1 MAEHNDFGNLAED
14 LATDFLAKKNYK
26 ILARNFR
33 FQKTEIDIVT
43 EFQNQIVIVE
53 VKARSYNTLIDPQD
67 AVTKKKIKSIVMC
80 ADFFMKESNIDKEV
94 RFDIITVLPDEKGV
108 LQINHIEDAFQS
120 FDAN

>member
-14 LATDFLAKKNYK
+14 LAVEYLEKKNYR
-26 ILARNFR
+26 IIARNFR
-33 FQKTEIDIVT
+33 YQKAEIDIVA
-43 EFQNQIVIVE
+43 EFENLIVVAE
-53 VKARSYNTLIDPQD
+53 VKARSYNTVIEPQE

-80 ADFFMKESNIDKEV
+80 TDFFMQDRTIDKEV

-108 LQINHIEDAFQS
+108 MQLTHIQDAFQS

>member
-14 LATDFLAKKNYK
+14 LAVEYLEKNNYR
-26 ILARNFR
+26 IIARNFR
-33 FQKTEIDIVT
+33 YQKAEIDIVA
-43 EFQNQIVIVE
+43 EFDDLIVVTE
-53 VKARSYNTLIDPQD
+53 VKARSYNTVIEPQE

-80 ADFFMKESNIDKEV
+80 TDFFMQDKMIDKEV
-94 RFDIITVLPDEKGV
+94 RFDIITVLPDENGV